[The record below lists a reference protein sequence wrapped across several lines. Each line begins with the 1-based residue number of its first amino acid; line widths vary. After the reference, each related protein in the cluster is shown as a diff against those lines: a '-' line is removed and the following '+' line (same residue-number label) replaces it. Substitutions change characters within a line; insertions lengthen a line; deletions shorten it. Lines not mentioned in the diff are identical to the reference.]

1 MIYNTTSHALTG
13 YSMHY
18 LKLLTLLSKLS
29 IYFMLIMTSQDK
41 VDDVEKWFKDALDRL
56 HESRV
61 RAQLKLKR

>member
-1 MIYNTTSHALTG
+1 MIYNTTSHALIG

-18 LKLLTLLSKLS
+18 FIFGLESKLS

-41 VDDVEKWFKDALDRL
+41 VDDVEKWFKDDLDRL